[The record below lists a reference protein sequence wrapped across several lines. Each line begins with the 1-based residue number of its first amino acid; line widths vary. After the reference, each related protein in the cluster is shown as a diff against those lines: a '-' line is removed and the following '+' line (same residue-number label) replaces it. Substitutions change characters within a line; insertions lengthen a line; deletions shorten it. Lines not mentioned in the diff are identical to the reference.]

1 MNNKKLLITAMVA
14 TLPLSVFAS
23 DKTLELSYSKS
34 NGNSDTTSFLAKAKV
49 KSTIDS
55 VSWVD
60 SSIDATYN
68 KSNNVKTDS
77 NYKIESTY
85 NRIINGD
92 LFYYV
97 GATYNKDNLSTS
109 YNYQLSVGPGLG
121 YKVLKGDDET
131 LDVKAGFDYSYD
143 KLINNDSNSY
153 VSFKAEGNYKYKINE
168 FNTFNEIVKYQVSL
182 KDSENYTA
190 SSESILT
197 SKLSSNL
204 SLAMSYK
211 IDYANLET
219 PNKTNSK
226 ILTSLIVNF

>member
-1 MNNKKLLITAMVA
+1 MKIKLLTTAMAV
-14 TLPLSVFAS
+14 TLPLSVFAA

-34 NGNSDTTSFLAKAKV
+34 HGNSDTTSFLAKAKV

-60 SSIDATYN
+60 TSLDATYN
-68 KSNNVKTDS
+68 KSNSVKTDS

-85 NRIINGD
+85 NRIIDGD

-97 GATYNKDNLSTS
+97 GASYKKDNLSS
-109 YNYQLSVGPGLG
+109 NYKYQLSVGPGLG

-131 LDVKAGFDYSYD
+131 FDIKAGFDYSYD
-143 KLINNDSNSY
+143 KLINNDSTSY

-168 FNTFNEIVKYQVSL
+168 YNTFNEIVKYQVSL
-182 KDSENYTA
+182 KDSKNYTA

-211 IDYANLET
+211 VDYANLET

-226 ILTSLIVNF
+226 ILTSLIINF